1 MRLPSSW
8 SDALEFLDE
17 CSRRRSEHKGFQG
30 VSKKQLYDD
39 WREESKTRGANGIDW
54 NAAEA
59 AMDGALL
66 LRASEGGLVVYGSY
80 VFFDVHW
87 LTDVL
92 KPLLSETLVTSD
104 GCRTLG
110 GMEVPSA

>member
-1 MRLPSSW
+1 
-8 SDALEFLDE
+8 
-17 CSRRRSEHKGFQG
+17 
-30 VSKKQLYDD
+30 LYDD

-54 NAAEA
+54 TAAEA

-104 GCRTLG
+104 GCRTL
-110 GMEVPSA
+110 